1 LTNRI
6 LSIIGVILAMFGAI
20 ALLVGILYT
29 IFTAMSVGGS
39 TSASGTVIGFT
50 TDDKGISYPIVQF
63 PANLTPITFTMSY
76 SSTNEPYKVGD
87 RVAVLYSPDQPSA
100 ARVNSFFSLWYF
112 PVFMLVA
119 GGVLLL
125 VGLGLLLLARRL

>member
-1 LTNRI
+1 
-6 LSIIGVILAMFGAI
+6 MFGAI
-20 ALLVGILYT
+20 ALLVGILFA
-29 IFTAMSVGGS
+29 IFTAISVGGS

-50 TDDKGISYPIVQF
+50 TADKGISYPVVQF
-63 PANLTPITFTMSY
+63 PANFAPITFTMSY

-87 RVAVLYSPDQPSA
+87 RVGVLYSPDRPSA

-112 PVFMLVA
+112 PVFMLGA

-125 VGLGLLLLARRL
+125 VGLGLLLLARRVLDEEVRHQ